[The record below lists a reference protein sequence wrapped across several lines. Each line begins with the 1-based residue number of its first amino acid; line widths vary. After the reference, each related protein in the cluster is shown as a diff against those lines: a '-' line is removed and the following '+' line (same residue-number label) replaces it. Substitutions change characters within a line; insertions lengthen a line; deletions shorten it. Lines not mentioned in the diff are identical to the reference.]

1 MDSSLQSSASKLA
14 RSTSGSDLPLHVLR
28 GSHMKTNRWILGVA
42 ALVATLL
49 TGCGGGDGYG
59 GSTPPTG
66 DTGSAVIGAA
76 GGTVAT
82 QSGAAKAVFP
92 ANAVTANTTVTIT
105 ASSQAPANSRL
116 IEGTAHDI
124 TSSGPL
130 AQPVSVTLR
139 YDPTKLPSGALQS
152 RLVLYKVVGGA
163 WVAVPNS
170 SVDTAA
176 YTVSAPLSSFSLYGV
191 LADNQFAGNYTGSYA
206 GGSSG
211 TWNATVK
218 VDGSLSATATGP
230 FAGTGSVTF
239 GGASTIPLTGS
250 GTSQGFAI
258 TFAGNFSL
266 VGSGPGVSAAGNWSS
281 SSGLTGTW
289 VGNKID

>member
-1 MDSSLQSSASKLA
+1 
-14 RSTSGSDLPLHVLR
+14 
-28 GSHMKTNRWILGVA
+28 MKTNRWILAIA
-42 ALVATLL
+42 ALVAAVV
-49 TGCGGGDGYG
+49 TGCGGGGG
-59 GSTPPTG
+59 GSDPPAG

-82 QSGAAKAVFP
+82 QNGAAKAVFP
-92 ANAVTANTTVTIT
+92 ANAVAANTTITIA
-105 ASSQAPANSRL
+105 ASSQAPASTRL
-116 IEGTAHDI
+116 IDGTAHEF

-139 YDPTKLPSGALQS
+139 YDPAKLPSGALQS
-152 RLVLYKVVGGA
+152 RLVIYKAVGGA

-170 SVDTAA
+170 NVDTVA

-191 LADNQFAGNYTGSYA
+191 LADNQFAGNYAGTYA
-206 GGSSG
+206 GTSTG
-211 TWNATVK
+211 TWNASVN

-239 GGASTIPLTGS
+239 GGASTIPLAGT

-258 TFAGNFSL
+258 TFAGNFTL
-266 VGSGPGVSAAGNWSS
+266 VGSGPGVSAAGSWTS
-281 SSGLTGTW
+281 SSGERGTW
-289 VGNKID
+289 VGSKIN